1 MCAIALA
8 RLFPVALFK
17 IAQAFAV
24 IWKLRGV
31 SRIADEQGGLS
42 S

>member
-1 MCAIALA
+1 MCAIAMA
-8 RLFPVALFK
+8 RLFHDALFK

-24 IWKLRGV
+24 IWKLKGV
-31 SRIADEQGGLS
+31 SQIVDEQGGLS